1 MSEVSLLHKWER
13 AENVNDGDIMNE
25 IKKHVLRL
33 PLQNELG
40 VDCNCYGIIS
50 IFIEHGLNT

>member
-1 MSEVSLLHKWER
+1 
-13 AENVNDGDIMNE
+13 MNE
-25 IKKHVLRL
+25 IKKPVLRL

-50 IFIEHGLNT
+50 IFTEHGLNTYNPVQLQEFHNSSLASAKFN